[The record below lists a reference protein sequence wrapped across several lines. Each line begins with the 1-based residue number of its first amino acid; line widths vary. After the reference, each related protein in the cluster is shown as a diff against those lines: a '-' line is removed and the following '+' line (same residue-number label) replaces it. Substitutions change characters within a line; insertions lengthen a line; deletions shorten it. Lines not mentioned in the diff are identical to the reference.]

1 MLRVLA
7 SMWRIRY
14 FCTCAALLLPMIT
27 LTITSKGAGQNTSH
41 KLISKI
47 DHLVYATPNLNRG
60 IDEIEKL
67 IGVRATAGGQH
78 PGRGTRNAL
87 VALGPTTYLEIIAP
101 DPDQP
106 PPQEPRP
113 FGLDELKESRL
124 VAWFIHTH
132 DLERLRR
139 GAIRKGVPLGEIK
152 SGSRRRPDG
161 VQLFWQFTDPWA
173 PLGDGIVPLFID
185 WKDSPH
191 PARTA
196 AQGATLVSLRAEHPD
211 VRGVRTMLRHLEL
224 DLPLKRGPNP
234 VLIAIIDGPRGRVEL
249 R

>member
-1 MLRVLA
+1 MRSRNSSA
-7 SMWRIRY
+7 SG
-14 FCTCAALLLPMIT
+14 P
-27 LTITSKGAGQNTSH
+27 
-41 KLISKI
+41 
-47 DHLVYATPNLNRG
+47 LVA
-60 IDEIEKL
+60 
-67 IGVRATAGGQH
+67 GQH

-106 PPQEPRP
+106 PPAGPRP

-124 VAWFIHTH
+124 VAWFIHSS

-139 GAIRKGVPLGEIK
+139 EAVRKGVPLGEIK

-161 VQLFWQFTDPWA
+161 VQLSWRFTDPWA
-173 PLGDGIVPLFID
+173 PVGDGVVPFFID
-185 WKDSPH
+185 WEDSPH

-196 AQGATLVSLRAEHPD
+196 AKGATLVSLRAEHPD
-211 VRGVRTMLRHLEL
+211 ERGVRTMLRHLEL
-224 DLPLKRGPNP
+224 DLPLKQGPSP
-234 VLIAIIDGPRGRVEL
+234 ALIAIIDGPRGRVEL